1 MPAHASKR
9 PIGLAMAVLVGAV
22 LVGLAASGTALAAVD
37 AAKVEHDRLENYKKI
52 GGAFKTVNDQLK
64 ADKPDT
70 GAIAAQAHII
80 HDLAPQI
87 PSWFPAGSGPEAGIK
102 TRAKP
107 EIWTDKATFASAAKG
122 LETES
127 AKLETIA
134 RGGDLDA
141 IKGQFKATGGA
152 CKTCHDKFRGPE
164 LKHD

>member
-1 MPAHASKR
+1 VSHASLKR
-9 PIGLAMAVLVGAV
+9 PIGLALALV
-22 LVGLAASGTALAAVD
+22 VGLAAGGTALAAVD
-37 AAKVEHDRLENYKKI
+37 AAKVEHDRLESYKKI
-52 GGAFKTVNDQLK
+52 GGAFKAISDQLK

-70 GAIAAQAHII
+70 GAIAAQAHAV
-80 HDLAPQI
+80 HDLAAQI

-102 TRAKP
+102 TRAKA
-107 EIWTDKATFASAAKG
+107 EIWTDKAAFATAAKG

-141 IKGQFKATGGA
+141 IKAQFKATGGA

-164 LKHD
+164 LAHN